1 MTQTYCRRAVH
12 SLTKSTI
19 HLSNPFRPQQGR
31 LFNTKGSHQSNWN
44 NKSCISSFIDPSTT
58 TAIMSPT
65 VLHLRSETKPLEHR
79 SALTPTTAKKLIEA
93 GYVVNVERSP
103 ERIFD
108 DAEFEAI
115 GATLVPEGSWVDA
128 PKEHIIVGLKELLE
142 EKFPLK
148 HVHVQ
153 FAHCYKQQGG
163 WENVLAR
170 FPRGGGT
177 LLDLEFL
184 VDERGRRVAA
194 FGFHAGFAGAA
205 LALEAWA
212 WQLNNTTPFPG
223 VSSYPNED
231 ALVADVKA
239 ALNKGAEKAGRMP
252 RVIVIGALGRCG
264 SGAVAALRKAG
275 VPEQNILKWD
285 MEETKPGGPFKE
297 ITDSDIFINCIY
309 LSSKVPHFVN
319 LESMNNNPDRKLSVV
334 CDVSADTTN
343 PLNPVP
349 IYTVATTFDSP
360 TVKVDGL
367 KSEPACSVISIDHLP
382 SLLPREASEAFSH
395 DLLPSLLTLNDWQNS
410 PVWARAKKLFDEKV
424 ATLPP
429 SALEG

>member
-1 MTQTYCRRAVH
+1 MA
-12 SLTKSTI
+12 
-19 HLSNPFRPQQGR
+19 
-31 LFNTKGSHQSNWN
+31 
-44 NKSCISSFIDPSTT
+44 
-58 TAIMSPT
+58 PT

-79 SALTPTTAKKLIEA
+79 SALTPTTAKELIKA
-93 GYVVNVERSP
+93 GYIVNVERSP

-108 DAEFEAI
+108 DAEFEAA
-115 GATLVPEGSWVDA
+115 GCTLVPEHSWVDA
-128 PKEHIIVGLKELLE
+128 PKEHIIVGLKELE
-142 EKFPLK
+142 EKEFPLK

-153 FAHCYKQQGG
+153 FAHCYKQQAG

-205 LALEAWA
+205 LALEVWA
-212 WQLNNTTPFPG
+212 WQLNNSTPFPG
-223 VSSYPNED
+223 VESYPNED
-231 ALVADVKA
+231 ALVSNVKA
-239 ALNKGAEKAGRMP
+239 ALNKGVEKAGRMP

-264 SGAVAALRKAG
+264 SGAVAALQKAG
-275 VPEQNILKWD
+275 VPDENILKWD
-285 MEETKPGGPFKE
+285 MAETAKGGPFKE
-297 ITDSDIFINCIY
+297 ITDSDIFVNCIY
-309 LSSKVPHFVN
+309 LTSKIPNFVN
-319 LESMNNNPDRKLSVV
+319 HESLNVPDRNLSVM
-334 CDVSADTTN
+334 CDVSADTTS
-343 PLNPVP
+343 PFTPVP

-360 TVKVDGL
+360 TVPVEGL
-367 KSEPACSVISIDHLP
+367 KSGPAMSVISIDHLP
-382 SLLPREASEAFSH
+382 SLLPRESSEAFSH

-429 SALEG
+429 SALEK